1 MKYAEI
7 NINQI
12 IVSKKHFK
20 DKCRNGDI
28 VALARSIKKVGI
40 IQPICVKPLIY
51 GGYEIVSGNRRYCA
65 SKLAGIKHIP
75 CLITEKGDSA
85 PIIALSNDIFG
96 EGNAFAVA
104 DRLKAC
110 LIKSGRGIEGIS
122 EESGIEVST
131 LLEYLA
137 PVCLT
142 ELERRIALDNKLSG
156 DIIRKISAL
165 PSKEERL
172 EALTGYIKAGEYN
185 KRNTVIRRTA
195 NAHARRRTAIKGL
208 GFFENTLKRS
218 LELLEGAGIHTERHT
233 EERGNEIEY
242 RIKVSNKV

>member
-12 IVSKKHFK
+12 IMAKKHFK
-20 DKCRNGDI
+20 EKCRNGDI
-28 VALARSIKKVGI
+28 VKLARSIKKMGVL
-40 IQPICVKPLIY
+40 QPMFVKPMIG
-51 GGYEIVSGNRRYCA
+51 GGYEIISGNRRYCA
-65 SKLAGIKHIP
+65 SKLADIKRVP
-75 CLITEKGDSA
+75 CFIVEKGERPD
-85 PIIALSNDIFG
+85 IIALSLDIFG
-96 EGNAFAVA
+96 DGNAFAIA
-104 DRLKAC
+104 DRLKSH
-110 LIKSGRGIEGIS
+110 LIKSGKGIEGIS

-156 DIIRKISAL
+156 EIIRKISAL
-165 PSKEERL
+165 PTKEERF
-172 EALTGYIKAGEYN
+172 EALTGYIRAGESN
-185 KRNTVIRRTA
+185 KKSTVIRHPS

-218 LELLEGAGIHTERHT
+218 LELLESAGIHTERHT
-233 EERGNEIEY
+233 EERGSEIEY
-242 RIKVSNKV
+242 RIKVSNKA

>member
-20 DKCRNGDI
+20 EKCRNGDI

-40 IQPICVKPLIY
+40 IQPICVKPLMY
-51 GGYEIVSGNRRYCA
+51 GGYEIISGNKRYCA

-75 CLITEKGDSA
+75 CLITEKGENA
-85 PIIALSNDIFG
+85 TIIALSHDIFA

-104 DRLKAC
+104 ERLKAY
-110 LIKSGRGIEGIS
+110 LVKSGKGIEGIS
-122 EESGIEVST
+122 EESGIEVPT

-137 PVCLT
+137 PVCLS
-142 ELERRIALDNKLSG
+142 EIERRIAIDNKLSG

-165 PSKEERL
+165 PTKEDRL
-172 EALTGYIKAGEYN
+172 EALAGYIRAGEIN
-185 KRNTVIRRTA
+185 KKHPAIRRPS

-218 LELLEGAGIHTERHT
+218 LELLEGAGIHTERQT

-242 RIKVSNKV
+242 RIKVSNKA